1 MRISDWSSD
10 VCSSDL
16 DDTLVDSRLAPPGQH
31 VASLFCQ
38 HVHPEVDGGWDAH
51 RNTVA
56 NLMIDTV
63 DRYAPN
69 LRASVLGYQ
78 ALSPLDLERTF
89 ELVGG
94 AIFHGSPRLD
104 QLFRA
109 RPLPGQGH

>member
-56 NLMIDTV
+56 NLMIDTD

-69 LRASVLGYQ
+69 FRDSVLGSQ
-78 ALSPLDLERTF
+78 ALLPLDLERAF
-89 ELVGG
+89 GRGG
-94 AIFHGSPRLD
+94 GEICPGPHG
-104 QLFRA
+104 
-109 RPLPGQGH
+109 H